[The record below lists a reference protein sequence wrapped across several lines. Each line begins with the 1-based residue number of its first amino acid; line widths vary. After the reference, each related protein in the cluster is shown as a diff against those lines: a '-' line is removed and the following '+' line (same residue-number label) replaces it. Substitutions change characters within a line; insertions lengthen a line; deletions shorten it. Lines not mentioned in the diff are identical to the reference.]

1 MACRVLLR
9 GRMRSLLCLL
19 CSPLL
24 AAALAWTALGACI
37 DAPVE
42 PGSAIAR
49 VVTAW
54 DPLACGEPHR
64 VVVEL
69 ADDDGVMVSASTPCN
84 IGGLTLDVTHLG
96 SYRGRVYAWALD
108 APVRSVMPLELTVDQ
123 AIVHCMVA
131 TPR

>member
-1 MACRVLLR
+1 
-9 GRMRSLLCLL
+9 MRSLLCLL

-24 AAALAWTALGACI
+24 VAVFAWTAFGACI
-37 DAPVE
+37 DAPVA
-42 PGSAIAR
+42 PGSSVAR

-64 VVVEL
+64 VAVEL
-69 ADDDGVMVSASTPCN
+69 VDDDGVMVSGSTPCN
-84 IGGLTLDVTHLG
+84 IGGLTLDVAHFG
-96 SYRGRVYAWALD
+96 GYRGRVYAWTLD
-108 APVRSVMPLELTVDQ
+108 ALVRSVTPLELMVDQ